1 MPHPER
7 AMDERLGNTDG
18 RALFQSLLQAALA

>member
-7 AMDERLGNTDG
+7 VVDKVLGGTDG
-18 RALFQSLLQAALA
+18 RALFQSLIENLT

>member
-7 AMDERLGNTDG
+7 VVDRAAAGGTDG
-18 RALFQSLLQAALA
+18 RALFQSLIEALS